1 MESDMR
7 PRGLALGARARRLGG
22 APIARGR
29 LENWLEVRA
38 HPVVDCGLEHCLECR
53 RGLEIVL
60 GLRLLVISFDTPV
73 SQHCRVLH
81 LQDRR
86 GKPSHGVGSRQ
97 ALDGRLVVG
106 LVPFVTSSQRCE
118 VRHRTRQRWENRAAL
133 LTRQAVSPRHAAVAL
148 HARRTRK
155 ALVNVTEDILSRHG
169 VDAVGTAVE
178 RRCLT
183 SSMLNIRPGWSKL
196 RLSKRLEQTR
206 WFRSKRTTVA
216 N

>member
-60 GLRLLVISFDTPV
+60 GVRLLVISFDTPV

-86 GKPSHGVGSRQ
+86 GKPG
-97 ALDGRLVVG
+97 LDRRLVVG

-133 LTRQAVSPRHAAVAL
+133 LTRQAVSPRHAAIAL

-183 SSMLNIRPGWSKL
+183 SSMLNIRPGWSKR
-196 RLSKRLEQTR
+196 RLSKRLEQTPR
-206 WFRSKRTTVA
+206 FRSKRTTVA